1 MKLTINGK
9 AYKTDQ
15 ANTLDELMSE
25 FRNSES
31 HEGIAVAVDEEVIPK
46 SQWDVYQI
54 KDGSSIEV
62 ITAVQ
67 GG

>member
-1 MKLTINGK
+1 
-9 AYKTDQ
+9 
-15 ANTLDELMSE
+15 MSE
-25 FRNSES
+25 FRNSGS

-46 SQWDVYQI
+46 SQWHVYQI

>member
-9 AYKTDQ
+9 TYETDQ
-15 ANTLDELMSE
+15 ANTLDELMRE
-25 FRNSES
+25 FRNSEN
-31 HEGIAVAVDEEVIPK
+31 HEGVAVAVDEAVIPK
-46 SQWDVYQI
+46 SQWDAYEI
-54 KDGSSIEV
+54 KEGSNIEV